1 MLFPDTRFV
10 MPFCTACGAKN
21 PDEAR
26 FCNACGA
33 AMPTVSPVAPV
44 LASVTV
50 SPLKPFD
57 NPNELWKM
65 FFYVSVFNL
74 GMYFFTSAA
83 DDILGYGI
91 AAVAGI
97 SAIFYG
103 IVYWILKVQ
112 AVDKNRSL
120 WLLPLIAFQ
129 VYAYLDGLS
138 GLDDLTNPN
147 TFDVYDTYLSGLP
160 ELFIVIKLFLALR
173 ERASQKT

>member
-1 MLFPDTRFV
+1 

-33 AMPTVSPVAPV
+33 AMPTVAPVAPV
-44 LASVTV
+44 VAPAAVA
-50 SPLKPFD
+50 PLKPFD

-74 GMYFFTSAA
+74 GMYFFTTASEG
-83 DDILGYGI
+83 ILGYGI
-91 AAVAGI
+91 GAVAGI

-103 IVYWILKVQ
+103 IAYWILKVQ

-120 WLLPLIAFQ
+120 WLLPFLAFQ

-138 GLDDLTNPN
+138 GLDDVTNPN
-147 TFDVYDTYLSGLP
+147 TFDIYDTYLSGLP

-173 ERASQKT
+173 ERASRKT

>member
-1 MLFPDTRFV
+1 

-33 AMPTVSPVAPV
+33 AMPTAAPV
-44 LASVTV
+44 MPAAVA
-50 SPLKPFD
+50 PLKPFD

-74 GMYFFTSAA
+74 GMYFFTTASE
-83 DDILGYGI
+83 DILGYGI
-91 AAVAGI
+91 AVVAGI

-103 IVYWILKVQ
+103 IAYWILKVQ

-120 WLLPLIAFQ
+120 WLLPFLAFQ
-129 VYAYLDGLS
+129 VYVYLDGLS

-173 ERASQKT
+173 ERASQKM

>member
-1 MLFPDTRFV
+1 

-33 AMPTVSPVAPV
+33 AMPTVAPVAPV
-44 LASVTV
+44 LAPVTV
-50 SPLKPFD
+50 APLKPFD

>member
-1 MLFPDTRFV
+1 

-33 AMPTVSPVAPV
+33 AMPTAAPV
-44 LASVTV
+44 IPAAAVA
-50 SPLKPFD
+50 PLKPFD

-74 GMYFFTSAA
+74 GMYFFTTAA
-83 DDILGYGI
+83 EDILGYGI

-97 SAIFYG
+97 SVIFYG
-103 IVYWILKVQ
+103 IAYWILKVQ

-173 ERASQKT
+173 ERAAQKT

>member
-1 MLFPDTRFV
+1 

-33 AMPTVSPVAPV
+33 AMPTVAPVAPV
-44 LASVTV
+44 LIPAVV
-50 SPLKPFD
+50 APLKPFD

-74 GMYFFTSAA
+74 GMYFFTTASE
-83 DDILGYGI
+83 DILGYGI
-91 AAVAGI
+91 AVVFGI

-103 IVYWILKVQ
+103 IAYWILKVQ
-112 AVDKNRSL
+112 AVDKNRSI

-138 GLDDLTNPN
+138 GIDDLTNPN

-173 ERASQKT
+173 ERTAQKT

>member
-1 MLFPDTRFV
+1 

-33 AMPTVSPVAPV
+33 AMPTVAPVAPV
-44 LASVTV
+44 VASAAVA
-50 SPLKPFD
+50 PLKPFD
-57 NPNELWKM
+57 NPNELWKK

-74 GMYFFTSAA
+74 GMYFFTTAA
-83 DDILGYGI
+83 EDILGYGI

>member
-1 MLFPDTRFV
+1 

-33 AMPTVSPVAPV
+33 AMPTVEPVAPV
-44 LASVTV
+44 VAPVV
-50 SPLKPFD
+50 VAPLKPFD

-74 GMYFFTSAA
+74 GMYFFTTAA
-83 DDILGYGI
+83 EDILGYGI

-173 ERASQKT
+173 ERASQKR

>member
-1 MLFPDTRFV
+1 

-33 AMPTVSPVAPV
+33 AMTTVAAVAPV
-44 LASVTV
+44 VASATV
-50 SPLKPFD
+50 APLKPFD

-65 FFYVSVFNL
+65 FFYVSIFNL
-74 GMYFFTSAA
+74 GMYFFTTAA
-83 DDILGYGI
+83 EDILGYGI

-103 IVYWILKVQ
+103 IAYWILKVQ

-173 ERASQKT
+173 ERASQKR

>member
-1 MLFPDTRFV
+1 
-10 MPFCTACGAKN
+10 
-21 PDEAR
+21 
-26 FCNACGA
+26 
-33 AMPTVSPVAPV
+33 MPTLAPVAPV
-44 LASVTV
+44 AAVA
-50 SPLKPFD
+50 PLKPFD

-74 GMYFFTSAA
+74 GMYFFTTASE
-83 DDILGYGI
+83 DILGYGI
-91 AAVAGI
+91 AVVAGI
-97 SAIFYG
+97 SAVFYG
-103 IVYWILKVQ
+103 IAYWILKVQ

-173 ERASQKT
+173 ERAAQKT

>member
-1 MLFPDTRFV
+1 

-33 AMPTVSPVAPV
+33 AMPTATPVVPA
-44 LASVTV
+44 AVT
-50 SPLKPFD
+50 SLKPFD

-65 FFYVSVFNL
+65 FFYVAVFNL
-74 GMYFFTSAA
+74 GMYFFTTASE
-83 DDILGYGI
+83 DILGYGV
-91 AAVAGI
+91 AVVAGI
-97 SAIFYG
+97 SIVYFG
-103 IVYWILKVQ
+103 IAYWILKVQ
-112 AVDKNRSL
+112 GVDKNRSL
-120 WLLPLIAFQ
+120 WILLLIAFH

-138 GLDDLTNPN
+138 GIDDLTNPN

-160 ELFIVIKLFLALR
+160 ELFILIKLFLALR